1 MGTLRPFVQGS
12 SHFSSRVWLLTAFA
26 TAFVA
31 SSSVVFAL
39 AFWLGASLP
48 VADVSLGG
56 RRTIAAV
63 GLVSLALIDLLAI
76 RIGTY
81 CPIGWR
87 RQTPKAVM
95 YKLPPVVTVG
105 IWGLDTGLAV
115 TTFRVAAITWGAF
128 ILAFLGLSGWQI
140 GIGYG
145 IGFVLPLIMVIL
157 SQLNRDMDWLF
168 LERLLKQ
175 RPVAQFGSAVL
186 LTTGG
191 LILLL
196 QPVV

>member
-1 MGTLRPFVQGS
+1 MV
-12 SHFSSRVWLLTAFA
+12 FA
-26 TAFVA
+26 AAFVV
-31 SSSVVFAL
+31 SSSAVFAL

-56 RRTIAAV
+56 RRIITAI
-63 GLVSLALIDLLAI
+63 GLLFLALTDLLAI
-76 RIGTY
+76 KIRTY
-81 CPIGWR
+81 CPLGWR
-87 RQTPKAVM
+87 RQTPKVVM
-95 YKLPPVVTVG
+95 YKYPPVVTVG

-128 ILAFLGLSGWQI
+128 MLTFLGLSGWQI
-140 GIGYG
+140 GLGYG
-145 IGFVLPLIMVIL
+145 VGFVLPLITVIL
-157 SQLNRDMDWLF
+157 THLNRDMDWLF